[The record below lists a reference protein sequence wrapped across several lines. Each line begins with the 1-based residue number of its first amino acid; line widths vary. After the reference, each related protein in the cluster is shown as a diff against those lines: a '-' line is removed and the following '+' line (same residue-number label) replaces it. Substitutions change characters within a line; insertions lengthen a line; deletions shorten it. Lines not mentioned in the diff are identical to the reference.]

1 MKLWMKI
8 LVAMALGV
16 LVGLAVGE
24 SASALKPIGE
34 AFLRLIKMI
43 VIPLVLSSMT
53 VGITSIHDPQK
64 LGRVGLV
71 LMALYLVTTI
81 ISIGWGIS
89 LGYFFEPGASLHLP
103 LPVLEF
109 NAQAPTAPSITEMLL
124 NVIPSN
130 PFAALANE
138 NILQII
144 VFSLFLGISINFAGE
159 RGRALLEVLE
169 SLADVMY
176 RLTSIVMEF
185 TPIGVF
191 AIMAAVTGTMGISV
205 LGTLLKFFMV
215 YVLACALHFAIVQMG
230 ILYFLARLSPI
241 PFIQG
246 MSDAIM
252 LAFSTCSSSASLPV
266 AMHCCQENLGVSK
279 NIASFSLPLGTAFNM
294 NGAAIFQGMAALFVA
309 QAYGITLEWPQVLA
323 IVVTAI
329 MSAVG
334 AAGIPGTGYLMLSV
348 VLASVPLPLE
358 GLTLLLGIDR
368 LREMFSTA
376 MNITGDAVCCVY
388 VAKREGELDERQYYH
403 AERVELEGSDI

>member
-16 LVGLAVGE
+16 LAGLTFGE
-24 SASALKPIGE
+24 SAASLKPIGE

-43 VIPLVLSSMT
+43 VVPLVLSSMT
-53 VGITSIHDPQK
+53 VGITNIHDPKK
-64 LGRVGLV
+64 LGRVGLT
-71 LMALYLVTTI
+71 LMTLYFVTTVI
-81 ISIGWGIS
+81 AISWGIS
-89 LGYFFEPGASLHLP
+89 LGFLFEPGSSLTLTTDLVALP
-103 LPVLEF
+103 EAAPK
-109 NAQAPTAPSITEMLL
+109 APTIPEMLL
-124 NVIPSN
+124 GVIPSN

-144 VFSLFLGISINFAGE
+144 VFSIFLGISINFAGE
-159 RGRALLEVLE
+159 RGRALLEMME

-176 RLTSIVMEF
+176 RLTSIIMEF

-191 AIMAAVTGTMGISV
+191 AIMASVTGTLGIGI
-205 LGTLLKFFMV
+205 LGTMLKFFLV
-215 YVLACALHFAIVQMG
+215 YLLACTLHFVIVHMG
-230 ILYFLARLSPI
+230 LLYFLARLNPI
-241 PFIQG
+241 PFLRG

-252 LAFSTCSSSASLPV
+252 VGFSTCSSSAALPV
-266 AMHCCQENLGVSK
+266 ALHCCQENLGVSK

-309 QAYGITLEWPQVLA
+309 QAYGIELQWTQVLT
-323 IVVTAI
+323 IVIAAV

-348 VLASVPLPLE
+348 VLGAVPLPLE
-358 GLTLLLGIDR
+358 GLTILLGIDR

-376 MNITGDAVCCVY
+376 LNITGDAVTCVY

-403 AERVELEGSDI
+403 AERLELEGSDI

>member
-16 LVGLAVGE
+16 LTGLAVGE

-64 LGRVGLV
+64 LGRVGFVLLV
-71 LMALYLVTTI
+71 LYFFTTVI
-81 ISIGWGIS
+81 AIGLGIS
-89 LGYFFEPGASLHLP
+89 LGYFFTPGSGLALEAPP
-103 LPVLEF
+103 LV
-109 NAQAPTAPSITEMLL
+109 AAVAPQAPSISDMLL
-124 NVIPSN
+124 GVIPSN
-130 PFAALANE
+130 VFGALANE

-144 VFSLFLGISINFAGE
+144 VFAMFLGISINFAGE
-159 RGRALLEVLE
+159 RGRALLETLE

-176 RLTSIVMEF
+176 RMTSVVMEF

-205 LGTLLKFFMV
+205 LATLAKFFFV
-215 YVLACALHFAIVQMG
+215 YLLAVVLHGVFVHLG
-230 ILYFLARLSPI
+230 LLYFLARLNPI
-241 PFIQG
+241 PFLRG
-246 MSDAIM
+246 MSDALMI
-252 LAFSTCSSSASLPV
+252 AFSTCSSSASLPV

-309 QAYGITLEWPQVLA
+309 QAYGINLEWHQVLA
-323 IVVTAI
+323 IVVAAV
-329 MSAVG
+329 MSAIG

-348 VLASVPLPLE
+348 VLAAVPLPLE
-358 GLTLLLGIDR
+358 GLTILVGVDR

-376 MNITGDAVCCVY
+376 LNIMGDAVCCVY

-403 AERVELEGSDI
+403 AERLELEGSDI

>member
-16 LVGLAVGE
+16 LTGLAMGE
-24 SASALKPIGE
+24 SAAALKPIGE

-64 LGRVGLV
+64 LGRVGFV
-71 LMALYLVTTI
+71 LMVLYFFTTVI
-81 ISIGWGIS
+81 AIAIGIS
-89 LGYFFEPGASLHLP
+89 LGFFFEPGSGLALVAPP
-103 LPVLEF
+103 LEM
-109 NAQAPTAPSITEMLL
+109 ATAAPKAPSIAEMLL
-124 NVIPSN
+124 DVIPSN

-144 VFSLFLGISINFAGE
+144 VFATFLGISINFAGE
-159 RGRALLEVLE
+159 RGRALLETLE

-176 RLTSIVMEF
+176 RMTSIVMEF
-185 TPIGVF
+185 TPVGVF
-191 AIMAAVTGTMGISV
+191 AIMAAVTGTMGLGV
-205 LGTLLKFFMV
+205 LTTLLKFFLV
-215 YVLACALHFAIVQMG
+215 YLLAVTIHAVFVHMG
-230 ILYFLARLSPI
+230 ILYFLARLNPI
-241 PFIQG
+241 PFLRG
-246 MSDAIM
+246 MSDALM
-252 LAFSTCSSSASLPV
+252 LGFSTCSSSASLPV

-309 QAYGITLEWPQVLA
+309 QAYGITLEWHQVIA
-323 IVVTAI
+323 IVVAAV

-348 VLASVPLPLE
+348 VLAAVPLPIE
-358 GLTLLLGIDR
+358 GLTILVGIDR
-368 LREMFSTA
+368 LREMFSTSL
-376 MNITGDAVCCVY
+376 NIMGDAVCCVY

-403 AERVELEGSDI
+403 AESLELEGSDI

>member
-8 LVAMALGV
+8 LVAMVLGV
-16 LVGLAVGE
+16 LTGLALGE
-24 SASALKPIGE
+24 SAVALKPIGE
-34 AFLRLIKMI
+34 AFLKLIKMI
-43 VIPLVLSSMT
+43 VVPLVLASMT
-53 VGITSIHDPQK
+53 VGITNIHDPKK
-64 LGRVGLV
+64 LGRVGIV
-71 LMALYLVTTI
+71 LMTLYFFSTI

-89 LGYFFEPGASLHLP
+89 LGYLFEPGATLHLEP
-103 LPVLEF
+103 PMLDSMQI
-109 NAQAPTAPSITEMLL
+109 AKAPSLTDMVLGI
-124 NVIPSN
+124 IPSN

-144 VFSLFLGISINFAGE
+144 VFSIFLGLAINFAGE
-159 RGRALLEVLE
+159 RGRALLEMLE

-185 TPIGVF
+185 TPFGVF
-191 AIMAAVTGTMGISV
+191 AIMAAVTGSMGIAV
-205 LGTLLKFFMV
+205 LGTLLKFFLV
-215 YVLACALHFAIVQMG
+215 YLLACFLHLFFVHMG
-230 ILYFLARLSPI
+230 ILYFLAKLNPL
-241 PFIQG
+241 PFFRG
-246 MSDAIM
+246 MSDALM
-252 LAFSTCSSSASLPV
+252 LAFSTCSSSATLPV

-309 QAYGITLEWPQVLA
+309 QAYGITLEWHQVLA
-323 IVVTAI
+323 IVVAAV

-348 VLASVPLPLE
+348 VLSTVPLPLE

-376 MNITGDAVCCVY
+376 LNIVGDAVCCVY

-403 AERVELEGSDI
+403 AEQVQFEGSDI